1 MAKHPNYELFE
12 ELGRG
17 ESSVVHRAWD
27 LLLSRDVAIKELKSE
42 PGSDS
47 GRAESVRINQFL
59 KEASF
64 LAQFEHENVLRIHT
78 VDQDRGWI
86 VMELMKGS
94 LANQIA
100 TRPMEPDT
108 VRSVL
113 RQMLGALDFL
123 HAKNKVHGSVR
134 PSNILI
140 NDQGT
145 AKLSDFEA
153 SSRDGELRVPKGSK
167 KYLAPE
173 LIRTEFGD
181 FGPAVD
187 LYCLG
192 FTALELLTGPKFDSL
207 FPGTGE
213 GAIDADVAWL
223 RWHSSDEPMRPVNEI
238 ASSIPQDLAKVIDQ
252 LLKKPVGERPKMQL
266 PSWPFWMMRP

>member
-1 MAKHPNYELFE
+1 MANHPNYELFE

-17 ESSVVHRAWD
+17 ESSIVFRAWD
-27 LLLSRDVAIKELKSE
+27 LALSRDVAIKELKAE
-42 PGSDS
+42 PGSDA
-47 GRAESVRINQFL
+47 GRADAKRVSQFL

-78 VDQDRGWI
+78 VEQERAWI

-94 LANQIA
+94 LESQIQKM
-100 TRPMEPDT
+100 PMDPDT
-108 VRSVL
+108 VRSIL

-123 HAKNKVHGSVR
+123 HQKDKVHGAVR

-140 NDQGT
+140 NEHGT
-145 AKLSDFEA
+145 VKLGDFEA
-153 SSRDGELRVPKGSK
+153 SSLDGEVPVPKGSK

-173 LIRTEFGD
+173 LIRSEFGE

-192 FTALELLTGPKFDSL
+192 FTALELLTGEKFNSL
-207 FPGTGE
+207 FPGTGK
-213 GAIDADVAWL
+213 GAINADVAWL
-223 RWHSSDEPMRPVNEI
+223 RWHSSDEPMKKTREI
-238 ASSIPQDLAKVIDQ
+238 SAAIPDDLAGVIDQ
-252 LLKKPVGERPKMQL
+252 LLQKE
-266 PSWPFWMMRP
+266 SC

>member
-12 ELGRG
+12 EIGQG
-17 ESSVVHRAWD
+17 ESSVVYRAWD
-27 LLLSRDVAIKELKSE
+27 VLLSRDVAVKELKSE
-42 PGSDS
+42 PGSDA
-47 GRAESVRINQFL
+47 GRAAVERVNQFL

-86 VMELMKGS
+86 VMELMIGS

-100 TRPMEPDT
+100 NAPMAADT
-108 VRSVL
+108 VRSVA
-113 RQMLGALDFL
+113 RQILGALEFL
-123 HAKNKVHGSVR
+123 HAKGKVHGSVR

-153 SSRDGELRVPKGSK
+153 SGRDGELRVPTGSK

-173 LIRTEFGD
+173 LIRSEFGT
-181 FGPAVD
+181 FGEAVD

-192 FTALELLTGPKFDSL
+192 VHIVGTVDWQEVRFAVSRNGNRSHRCGCCLDAL
-207 FPGTGE
+207 
-213 GAIDADVAWL
+213 A
-223 RWHSSDEPMRPVNEI
+223 
-238 ASSIPQDLAKVIDQ
+238 
-252 LLKKPVGERPKMQL
+252 
-266 PSWPFWMMRP
+266 